1 MEFFKIFQMF
11 IYPLGL
17 PTSALQVKLMD
28 WFSSSSFGCTK
39 ISSGSLAFAE
49 NVRNFEIILEY
60 RFYSFSLS
68 HYKIYRYRIAIN
80 FSCK

>member
-1 MEFFKIFQMF
+1 MF

-17 PTSALQVKLMD
+17 PTSALQVKLM
-28 WFSSSSFGCTK
+28 FSFSLRSFGYAK

-60 RFYSFSLS
+60 RFYSSSLR
-68 HYKIYRYRIAIN
+68 HYKIYRYRIAIK

>member
-1 MEFFKIFQMF
+1 MEFFKNFQMF

-28 WFSSSSFGCTK
+28 WFSSSSFGDTTN
-39 ISSGSLAFAE
+39 SSGSLAFAE

-60 RFYSFSLS
+60 RFYSFS
-68 HYKIYRYRIAIN
+68 
-80 FSCK
+80 

>member
-17 PTSALQVKLMD
+17 PTSALHVKLMD
-28 WFSSSSFGCTK
+28 WFSSGSFGYTK

-49 NVRNFEIILEY
+49 NMRNFEIILEY
-60 RFYSFSLS
+60 TFYFSSLR
-68 HYKIYRYRIAIN
+68 HYEVFRYRIAIK
-80 FSCK
+80 FSRK